1 VRDVRRVV
9 ASASPLGTLALFA
22 ALPALVPSL
31 VDPFTMALSLGSAA
45 LAVSLLLRAGL
56 ISFGHGL
63 YYAAG
68 AYAVAYAVRGHWTGD
83 AALLALLGAGVAGA
97 LAVLVGSFTVRYR
110 GIFFAM
116 LNLAFSM
123 VAYTLLLK
131 LYGLTGGSD
140 GMAVTSSS
148 LLGLPLSPA
157 AFRFGLFYFSV
168 GTVLLSGGVV
178 ARYLRCPPGRAL
190 EAISSSEVRVEYLG
204 VSARLVL
211 LVAYGLSGLLAG
223 LGGALAALDVGHV
236 APDLSYWTTS
246 SVFLFSAILGG
257 GGSVPGSFAGA
268 LVYELVSLYGARYM
282 ATLWNFML
290 GLVILA
296 IVRFAPRGLEG
307 LYRQAWRR
315 PG

>member
-1 VRDVRRVV
+1 MTSLRR
-9 ASASPLGTLALFA
+9 
-22 ALPALVPSL
+22 LVPLLGALAAVGVLPVL
-31 VDPFTMALSLGSAA
+31 VPGLADPLTMALSLGLAA

-63 YYAAG
+63 YYASS
-68 AYAVAYAVRGHWTGD
+68 AYAIAYATRGHLTGD
-83 AALLALLGAGVAGA
+83 AAVATAVGAGVATA
-97 LAVLVGSFTVRYR
+97 LALLVGLFTVRYR

-123 VAYTLLLK
+123 VAYTLVLK
-131 LYGLTGGSD
+131 LYPLTGGSD
-140 GMAVTSSS
+140 GMPVVASSI
-148 LLGLPLSPA
+148 LGIPLSPS
-157 AFRFGLFYFSV
+157 AFRYGLFYFALMV
-168 GTVLLSGGVV
+168 TVLALAFVS
-178 ARYLRCPPGRAL
+178 RYLRWPAGRAL
-190 EAISSSEVRVEYLG
+190 EAISTSEVRVEYLG

-223 LGGALAALDVGHV
+223 LGGAVAAVDVGHV

-257 GGSVPGSFAGA
+257 GGSVAGPFAGA

-282 ATLWNFML
+282 ASAWNLVL

-296 IVRFAPRGLEG
+296 IVRLVPEG
-307 LYRQAWRR
+307 LGGLPRALTRR
-315 PG
+315 AR